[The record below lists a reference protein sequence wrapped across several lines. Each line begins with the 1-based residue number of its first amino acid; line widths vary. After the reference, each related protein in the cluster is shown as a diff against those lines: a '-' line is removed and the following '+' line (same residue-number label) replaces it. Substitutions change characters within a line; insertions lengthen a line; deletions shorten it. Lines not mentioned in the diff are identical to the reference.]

1 MGRSSEG
8 FGKRLTLDDGVDNP
22 LLLRA
27 ASPSGQVAGNGLIDL
42 DEASFFVDDVKLML
56 VDQLVVPSAQFAD
69 GLVVLVHDSDVA
81 MAVAVAGIVV
91 TFKAEQDVLALPAS
105 SLEVGRPDAVD
116 AVARP
121 DQVAVVTED
130 VGAGLARAVL
140 LGGGVGV
147 PGKGSHKE
155 VPLFDILGRRDGD
168 VQPGRRKVGPGA
180 KLPVGSGRSEQ
191 QISCQHRGDGPHGH
205 GGATRGIELGA
216 SATAE
221 SILFNDRYIHLWV
234 VYAPE
239 LKLLVPPR
247 FPQLE

>member
-1 MGRSSEG
+1 MEQSGREV
-8 FGKRLTLDDGVDNP
+8 GKGLTLDDGVDDP

-27 ASPSGQVAGNGLIDL
+27 ASPGSQVTGNGLVDL
-42 DEASFFVDDVKLML
+42 DEAGFFIDDVEL
-56 VDQLVVPSAQFAD
+56 VLVNQLVAASAQFPD
-69 GLVVLVHDSDVA
+69 GLVVLIHDSDVA
-81 MAVAVAGIVV
+81 MAVAVAGVVV
-91 TFKAEQDVLALPAS
+91 TFKAEQDIFALPAS
-105 SLEVGRPDAVD
+105 GLEVGRPNAVD
-116 AVARP
+116 AVAGP
-121 DQVAVVTED
+121 DQVSVVAED
-130 VGAGLARAVL
+130 VRAGLARAVL

-147 PGKGSHKE
+147 TGKGGHKE

-168 VQPGRRKVGPGA
+168 VQPRRRKVGPGA
-180 KLPVGSGRSEQ
+180 ELPVGSGRSEQ